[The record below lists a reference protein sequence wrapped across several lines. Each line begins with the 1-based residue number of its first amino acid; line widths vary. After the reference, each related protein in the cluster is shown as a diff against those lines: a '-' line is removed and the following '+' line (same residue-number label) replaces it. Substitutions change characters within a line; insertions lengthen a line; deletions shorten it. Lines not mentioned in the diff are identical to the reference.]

1 MPESPSG
8 YQWFRPEYMDRLD
21 ELATYTE
28 CGELAGRDSGR
39 TIAAWHAKYDDF
51 PQVVCAAGKKVSARR
66 YLVKAEFAA
75 WLADHEQEIFDKEQA
90 LYRRLQ
96 ADLARSRQRLG
107 EKRENLQRALQ
118 VKESWKLQR

>member
-8 YQWFRPEYMDRLD
+8 YQWFREEYMDRLD

-39 TIAAWHAKYDDF
+39 TVAAWHAKYEDF
-51 PQVVCAAGKKVSARR
+51 PRTVCAAGTKVSARR
-66 YLVKAEFAA
+66 YLVKAEFAE
-75 WLADHEQEIFDKEQA
+75 WFLAHEEGIFEKEQG

-96 ADLARSRQRLG
+96 ADLARSRQRLTT
-107 EKRENLQRALQ
+107 KRENLQRARQ
-118 VKESWKLQR
+118 IHESWAKPQ